1 MTDISALESYAGM
14 LSEAAQRA
22 ITTAEKQEKYIHGGP
37 TEDVL
42 TESGPVPTIAKQVV
56 LAEERVSEAVAEVAM
71 QMAGAMTYDSTELGI
86 LGTSFGGYFSV
97 PSPDRKREYSILY
110 KNDSGVAT
118 EINRYPSESY
128 VTSLLNNQVKY
139 SADLIRT
146 QTIIVQNLA
155 FA

>member
-1 MTDISALESYAGM
+1 MTDIAALESYAGM

-22 ITTAEKQEKYIHGGP
+22 IAVAEKQEKYIHGGP

-42 TESGPVPTIAKQVV
+42 TESGPVPSIAKQVV
-56 LAEERVSEAVAEVAM
+56 LAEERVSEAVAEVAT
-71 QMAGAMTYDSTELGI
+71 QMAGAMTYGTTALGI
-86 LGTSFGGYFSV
+86 LGTSSGGYFSV
-97 PSPDRKREYSILY
+97 PSADSREYLILY
-110 KNDSGVAT
+110 KNDAGVAT
-118 EINRYPSESY
+118 EIKRYPSESY

-146 QTIIVQNLA
+146 QTIIVKNLA

>member
-22 ITTAEKQEKYIHGGP
+22 IATAEKQEKYIHCSP

-56 LAEERVSEAVAEVAM
+56 LAEERVSEAVAEVAT
-71 QMAGAMTYDSTELGI
+71 QMAGAMTYGSTALGI
-86 LGTSFGGYFSV
+86 LGTSHGGYFSV
-97 PSPDRKREYSILY
+97 PSPASREYLILY
-110 KNDSGVAT
+110 KNELGVAI
-118 EINRYPSESY
+118 EIKRYPSEGY
-128 VTSLLNNQVKY
+128 VTSLLNNQIKF

-146 QTIIVQNLA
+146 QTIIVKNLA

>member
-1 MTDISALESYAGM
+1 MTDIAALESYAGL
-14 LSEAAQRA
+14 LSEAAQRSIA
-22 ITTAEKQEKYIHGGP
+22 VAEKQEKYIHGGP
-37 TEDVL
+37 TEDVI

-56 LAEERVSEAVAEVAM
+56 LAEERVSEAVAEVAT
-71 QMAGAMTYDSTELGI
+71 QMAGAMTYGSTALGI
-86 LGTSFGGYFSV
+86 LGTSSGGYFSV
-97 PSPDRKREYSILY
+97 PSPDSREYLILY
-110 KNDSGVAT
+110 KNDSGIAT
-118 EINRYPSESY
+118 EIKRYPSEGY

>member
-22 ITTAEKQEKYIHGGP
+22 IATAEKQEKYIHGGP
-37 TEDVL
+37 TEDVI
-42 TESGPVPTIAKQVV
+42 TELGPVPSIAKQVV
-56 LAEERVSEAVAEVAM
+56 LAEERVSEAVAEIAT
-71 QMAGAMTYDSTELGI
+71 QMAGAMTYGSTALGL
-86 LGTSFGGYFSV
+86 LGTSSGVYFSV
-97 PSPDRKREYSILY
+97 PSPDSREYLILY
-110 KNDSGVAT
+110 VNESGAPI
-118 EINRYPSESY
+118 EIKRYPSESY
-128 VTSLLNNQVKY
+128 VTSLLNNQINI